1 MELPGVPPANCQLK
15 VWVFADE
22 VLVNCTVSG
31 AQPVVTFAVKL
42 AVGGVTITTDW
53 VKVVLPQLL
62 VAVNVTK

>member
-1 MELPGVPPANCQLK
+1 MELLGVPPGNCQLK
-15 VWVFADE
+15 VWALADD

-31 AQPVVTFAVKL
+31 AQPVVVFAVKL

-62 VAVNVTK
+62 VAVKVTV